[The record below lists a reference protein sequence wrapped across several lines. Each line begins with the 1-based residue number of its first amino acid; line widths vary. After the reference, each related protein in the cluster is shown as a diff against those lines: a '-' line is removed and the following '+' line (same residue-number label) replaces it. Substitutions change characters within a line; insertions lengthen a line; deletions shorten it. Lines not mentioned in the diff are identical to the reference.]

1 MVNHLTNARGGSMAK
16 EEHNLASLMQALV
29 SGNERAAILSLKAL
43 KLSDVI
49 AYRVPSPA
57 EAGMNIL

>member
-1 MVNHLTNARGGSMAK
+1 MAK